1 MDYVREIASLQREID
16 AVNREKLD
24 LYSAYSD
31 GEIKQEEYTGRSKS
45 LNDRVWM
52 LVHQEDELRKRN
64 REYRQ
69 SVAVLPPAMEYL
81 QDMAGLPQYDNEL
94 IAALVKHVVV
104 YNEQQ
109 VEIVWKYADEVGAI
123 MTGENGGRIWNSRS

>member
-1 MDYVREIASLQREID
+1 M
-16 AVNREKLD
+16 NREKLD